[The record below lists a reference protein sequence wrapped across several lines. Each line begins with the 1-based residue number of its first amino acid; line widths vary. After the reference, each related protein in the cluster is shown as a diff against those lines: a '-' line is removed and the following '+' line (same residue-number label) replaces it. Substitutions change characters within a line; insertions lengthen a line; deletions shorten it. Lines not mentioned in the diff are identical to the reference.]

1 LFSLPF
7 SQKASEI
14 FQITQSNVESR
25 NNSIIV
31 PEHLFEVLLENDYE
45 VTLRIL
51 EKCKVN
57 IFELKKQIINYL
69 AKIPI
74 VTGNVVQATPD
85 KNFLNFLQK
94 AKNISSAN
102 KDEVITTD
110 VLLLA
115 YSSITNNMNN
125 KNIDY
130 TLPHQEIENEI
141 KEMRLGREATGSDP
155 ESQINSLKKFTRNI
169 TEEAMK
175 GKTDPVIGRDEE
187 IRRTL
192 QVLARRTKNNPV
204 LIGEPGVGKT
214 AIVEGLAQRIIN
226 NDIPETL
233 KNTKLLALDLG
244 SLLAGAKYRGEF
256 EERLK
261 SILHEINH
269 SKQQIILFIDELH
282 TLVGAGSAE
291 GAMDASN
298 MLKPALARGDLHC
311 IGATTLDE
319 YSKHIEK
326 DAALARRFQPIFAGE
341 PNVDETISI
350 LRGLKNRY
358 EAHHGVRI
366 SDNAIISAVKLSD
379 RYITDRFMPD
389 KAIDLM
395 DEAASRRRIE
405 LDSKPEK
412 LDEVDRRLIQLRIED
427 QALLNEK
434 DEHSISRLEELK
446 KEIVELE
453 GESKKLNKHW
463 SSQKNLSE
471 QNKKLQDDLDEAKRE
486 LVSAQREGRLEDAGR
501 LTYQKIPELQL
512 KLEKA
517 DTNQKGEISLAKVSH
532 KEIASV
538 VSKWTGVPIE
548 EMLREERDKLISM
561 EEHISHFVVGQERAI
576 QSVSNSIRRSRSGV
590 SDPSKPTGSFM
601 FLGQTGVGKTELA
614 KSLAKFLFGEDK
626 ALTRIDMSEYMEK
639 HSISRLIGAPP
650 GYVGYDQGGSLT
662 EIIKRRPYQVI
673 LFDEIEKAHAEVMN
687 LLLQVLDEGR
697 LTDNRG
703 KLIDF
708 KNTIIILT
716 SNLGYQHFDDISEIS
731 QIREKV
737 YVELKNKFR
746 PEFLN
751 RIDDIIIFETLSNES
766 LKEIVSIQLGI
777 LTKRLESKN
786 IRLKFQD
793 RVIERIAKDGKDK
806 DYGARP
812 IKRTIQ
818 NLIEDPLS
826 KKILSNEIKSGDLIE
841 IDSGEIGEMIIK
853 KG

>member
-1 LFSLPF
+1 MFSLPF

-453 GESKKLNKHW
+453 GESKKLNKLW

-731 QIREKV
+731 EIREKV

>member
-1 LFSLPF
+1 MFSFPF

-14 FQITQSNVESR
+14 FQITQSNAKAR

-31 PEHLFEVLLENDYE
+31 PEHLFEALLENDHE
-45 VTLRIL
+45 VSLEIL
-51 EKCKVN
+51 KKCKVN
-57 IFELKKQIINYL
+57 ILELKKEITHYL
-69 AKIPI
+69 NKIPK
-74 VTGNVVQATPD
+74 VTGNSVQASPD
-85 KNFLNFLQK
+85 KNFLKFLQEAQNVSK
-94 AKNISSAN
+94 VNN
-102 KDEVITTD
+102 DEVITTD

-115 YSSITNNMNN
+115 YTSIN
-125 KNIDY
+125 KNSNNSINY
-130 TLPHQEIENEI
+130 SLPHKEIENEI
-141 KEMRLGREATGSDP
+141 NKMRLGREATGSNP
-155 ESQINSLKKFTRNI
+155 ESQINSLNKFTRDI
-169 TEEAMK
+169 TEEAIK
-175 GKTDPVIGRDEE
+175 GKIDPVIGRDEE

-233 KNTKLLALDLG
+233 KDTKLLALDLG

-261 SILHEINH
+261 SILYEISN
-269 SKQQIILFIDELH
+269 SKKQVILFIDELH

-291 GAMDASN
+291 GAIDASN

-341 PNVDETISI
+341 PNIDETISI
-350 LRGLKNRY
+350 LRGLKHRY
-358 EAHHGVRI
+358 EAHHGVKI

-427 QALLNEK
+427 QALVHEK
-434 DEHSISRLEELK
+434 DEYSVSRLKELK

-453 GESKKLNKHW
+453 EESKKLNEFWK
-463 SSQKNLSE
+463 SQKNLSD
-471 QNKKLQDDLDEAKRE
+471 QNKRLQDDLDDARRE

-512 KLEKA
+512 KIKKA
-517 DTNQKGEISLAKVSH
+517 DTNQKGKISLAKVSH

-548 EMLREERDKLISM
+548 EMLREERYKLIDM
-561 EEHISHFVVGQERAI
+561 EEHISQFVVGQDRAI
-576 QSVSNSIRRSRSGV
+576 QSISNSIRRSRSGV
-590 SDPSKPTGSFM
+590 SDPSKPMGTFM

-673 LFDEIEKAHAEVMN
+673 LFDEIEKAHVEVLN

-716 SNLGYQHFDDISEIS
+716 SNLGYQYFDEVNETSTIKD
-731 QIREKV
+731 KV
-737 YVELKNKFR
+737 FAELKNSFR

-751 RIDDIIIFETLSNES
+751 RIDDIIIFESLSNES
-766 LKEIVSIQLGI
+766 LKEIVSIQLGL

-786 IRLKFQD
+786 ITLKFKD
-793 RVIERIAKDGKDK
+793 TVIERISKDGKDR

-812 IKRTIQ
+812 IKRSIQ

-826 KKILSNEIKSGDLIE
+826 KKILSNEINTGDNIE
-841 IDSGEIGEMIIK
+841 IDSGEIGELIIK
-853 KG
+853 RI

>member
-1 LFSLPF
+1 MFSLPF

-57 IFELKKQIINYL
+57 IFELKKQIVNYL

-130 TLPHQEIENEI
+130 ILPHQEIENEI

-446 KEIVELE
+446 KEIIELE

-532 KEIASV
+532 KEIALI

-561 EEHISHFVVGQERAI
+561 EEHISDFVVGQERAI

-737 YVELKNKFR
+737 YVELKNTFR

-826 KKILSNEIKSGDLIE
+826 KKILSNEIKSGDLVE

>member
-74 VTGNVVQATPD
+74 VTGNAVQATPD

-94 AKNISSAN
+94 AKNISSVN

-453 GESKKLNKHW
+453 GESKKLNKLW

-731 QIREKV
+731 EIREKV

-826 KKILSNEIKSGDLIE
+826 KKILSNEIKSGDLVE

>member
-1 LFSLPF
+1 MFSLPF

-74 VTGNVVQATPD
+74 VTGNAVQATPD

-94 AKNISSAN
+94 AKNISSVN

-434 DEHSISRLEELK
+434 DEHSISRLEKLK

-453 GESKKLNKHW
+453 GESKKLNKLW

-826 KKILSNEIKSGDLIE
+826 KKILSNEIKSGDLVE

>member
-1 LFSLPF
+1 MFSLPF

-130 TLPHQEIENEI
+130 ILPHQEIENEI

-366 SDNAIISAVKLSD
+366 SDNAIISAVKLSA

-453 GESKKLNKHW
+453 GESKKLNKLW

-512 KLEKA
+512 KVEKA

-548 EMLREERDKLISM
+548 EMLREERDKLINM

-639 HSISRLIGAPP
+639 HSVSRLIGAPP

-786 IRLKFQD
+786 IRLKFQH
-793 RVIERIAKDGKDK
+793 RVTERIAKDGKDK
-806 DYGARP
+806 ARP

>member
-1 LFSLPF
+1 MFSLPF

-74 VTGNVVQATPD
+74 VTGNAVQATPD

-94 AKNISSAN
+94 AKNISSVN

-453 GESKKLNKHW
+453 GESKKLNKLW

-731 QIREKV
+731 EIREKV

-826 KKILSNEIKSGDLIE
+826 KKILSNEIKSGDLVE

>member
-1 LFSLPF
+1 MFSLPF

-74 VTGNVVQATPD
+74 VTGNAVQATPD

-434 DEHSISRLEELK
+434 DEHSISRLEKLK

-453 GESKKLNKHW
+453 GESKKLNKLW

-471 QNKKLQDDLDEAKRE
+471 QNKNLQDDLDEAKRE

-673 LFDEIEKAHAEVMN
+673 LLDEIEKAHAEVMN

-826 KKILSNEIKSGDLIE
+826 KKILSNEIKSGDLVE

>member
-1 LFSLPF
+1 
-7 SQKASEI
+7 
-14 FQITQSNVESR
+14 
-25 NNSIIV
+25 
-31 PEHLFEVLLENDYE
+31 
-45 VTLRIL
+45 
-51 EKCKVN
+51 
-57 IFELKKQIINYL
+57 
-69 AKIPI
+69 
-74 VTGNVVQATPD
+74 
-85 KNFLNFLQK
+85 
-94 AKNISSAN
+94 
-102 KDEVITTD
+102 
-110 VLLLA
+110 
-115 YSSITNNMNN
+115 
-125 KNIDY
+125 
-130 TLPHQEIENEI
+130 
-141 KEMRLGREATGSDP
+141 
-155 ESQINSLKKFTRNI
+155 
-169 TEEAMK
+169 
-175 GKTDPVIGRDEE
+175 
-187 IRRTL
+187 
-192 QVLARRTKNNPV
+192 
-204 LIGEPGVGKT
+204 
-214 AIVEGLAQRIIN
+214 
-226 NDIPETL
+226 
-233 KNTKLLALDLG
+233 
-244 SLLAGAKYRGEF
+244 
-256 EERLK
+256 
-261 SILHEINH
+261 
-269 SKQQIILFIDELH
+269 
-282 TLVGAGSAE
+282 
-291 GAMDASN
+291 
-298 MLKPALARGDLHC
+298 
-311 IGATTLDE
+311 
-319 YSKHIEK
+319 
-326 DAALARRFQPIFAGE
+326 
-341 PNVDETISI
+341 
-350 LRGLKNRY
+350 
-358 EAHHGVRI
+358 
-366 SDNAIISAVKLSD
+366 
-379 RYITDRFMPD
+379 
-389 KAIDLM
+389 M

-453 GESKKLNKHW
+453 GESKKLNKLW

-826 KKILSNEIKSGDLIE
+826 KKILSNEIKSGDLVE

>member
-1 LFSLPF
+1 MFSLPF

-74 VTGNVVQATPD
+74 VTGNAVQATPD

-453 GESKKLNKHW
+453 GESKKLNKLW

-826 KKILSNEIKSGDLIE
+826 KKILSNEIKSGDLVE